1 MARRTVEEPLLQE
14 VGRIVL
20 GADGV
25 VGAKSSHLQRCDE
38 VLLVGTPH
46 VDQPAECA
54 FAANS
59 ASEFGG
65 GIYNFISSS
74 PTLTECNFCGN
85 ASDFGNRNIHGDA
98 IDPASSG
105 NLLLLNC
112 NPGDVNFDF
121 SVDSADLGY
130 LLSRWGAISG
140 LNADIN
146 QDGQVD
152 GADLAFILGNFGNAT
167 DATTA
172 P

>member
-1 MARRTVEEPLLQE
+1 M
-14 VGRIVL
+14 
-20 GADGV
+20 
-25 VGAKSSHLQRCDE
+25 
-38 VLLVGTPH
+38 
-46 VDQPAECA
+46 
-54 FAANS
+54 
-59 ASEFGG
+59 
-65 GIYNFISSS
+65 YNNASS

-146 QDGQVD
+146 LDGQVD
-152 GADLAFILGNFGNAT
+152 GADLAFILSSFGGAT